1 MESLVSEEW
10 NIKKHTFYHYVS
22 TALAIRTK
30 TVIANTSIILNMRER
45 KNLHNRVFHSLVY
58 AVDSHPIMMKERE
71 GRMTPH
77 FGQDSLMVYTTHKCT
92 LSDHVR
98 RVPVYKNSIQLN
110 KINTKSRIM

>member
-45 KNLHNRVFHSLVY
+45 KNLHNRVFHSLLWL
-58 AVDSHPIMMKERE
+58 AVRHDRTMYICVLCKPLEN
-71 GRMTPH
+71 
-77 FGQDSLMVYTTHKCT
+77 
-92 LSDHVR
+92 
-98 RVPVYKNSIQLN
+98 PVQNVVSSFLLFP
-110 KINTKSRIM
+110 SS